1 MKRIYLE
8 AFFGLILLFFATLWG
23 YEVIVYQLNT
33 DYDRVLTEF
42 EINAFHDLLTPL
54 YQEKGQAYFI
64 EAMENYAEATR
75 SILTIYEQ
83 KQLPKEIA
91 AVFVDPAMLVY
102 LDDDFDVWMRFSANS
117 TIYHLKEDLQSPLR
131 QAIDF
136 SGNLVWVFF
145 IIGFA
150 IYCVILIWFLSR
162 RVRELERVTLAFAS
176 GDLSARAR
184 TTARYSVGSLNKSFN
199 VMADKIA
206 NLITSNKVLT
216 NAVAHELRT
225 PIFRLQ
231 WQADLLADSPLTEM
245 QQKSVSSMVEDI
257 DEMEAMVEEMLY
269 YAKMER
275 PEAQLHTQAISLLPW
290 CETLVRKWQSET
302 YHPIHLQIDSCCDQA
317 NVDPH
322 LVKRALDN
330 LVRNAMRYTQTQVRI
345 QVTHT
350 AEQLEFQVHD
360 DGKGVAEQDWPYLFD
375 AFYSADK
382 SRNKSTS
389 GYGLGLAIVK
399 QICQIHNGSAQV
411 AHSPL
416 GGACFIIRFS
426 L

>member
-54 YQEKGQAYFI
+54 YQEKGQAYFT

-117 TIYHLKEDLQSPLR
+117 TIYHLEEDLQSPLR

-231 WQADLLADSPLTEM
+231 WQADLLADSPLNEK
-245 QQKSVSSMVEDI
+245 QQKI
-257 DEMEAMVEEMLY
+257 G
-269 YAKMER
+269 
-275 PEAQLHTQAISLLPW
+275 
-290 CETLVRKWQSET
+290 
-302 YHPIHLQIDSCCDQA
+302 
-317 NVDPH
+317 
-322 LVKRALDN
+322 
-330 LVRNAMRYTQTQVRI
+330 
-345 QVTHT
+345 
-350 AEQLEFQVHD
+350 FQH
-360 DGKGVAEQDWPYLFD
+360 
-375 AFYSADK
+375 
-382 SRNKSTS
+382 
-389 GYGLGLAIVK
+389 
-399 QICQIHNGSAQV
+399 
-411 AHSPL
+411 
-416 GGACFIIRFS
+416 GGRH
-426 L
+426 